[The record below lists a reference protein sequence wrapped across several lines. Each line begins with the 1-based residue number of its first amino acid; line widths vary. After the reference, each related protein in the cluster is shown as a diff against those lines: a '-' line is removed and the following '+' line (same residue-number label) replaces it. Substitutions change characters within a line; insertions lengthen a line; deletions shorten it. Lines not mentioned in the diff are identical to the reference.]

1 MIKDFIDI
9 THARKQLSSGEL
21 QAIKKELVQ
30 THITWI
36 TTFRYQ
42 IRVDKLWETHLKK
55 NKQNAAFKEKHYFIF
70 QNKTAIE

>member
-9 THARKQLSSGEL
+9 THARKQLSSNKL

-36 TTFRYQ
+36 TTLRY
-42 IRVDKLWETHLKK
+42 
-55 NKQNAAFKEKHYFIF
+55 
-70 QNKTAIE
+70 